1 MKLTSRDIE
10 LLTVINKLDRSV
22 KARAYAALL
31 RADGWEFS
39 YSEVCQSF
47 NNLLDSGLIKQIHG
61 KFFGESLVI
70 TAKGKA
76 VIAYIAGRKYGNAAN
91 GKQIAEEEF
100 EPTSK
105 KIPFSEE
112 EWNWVQSSLQEESKY
127 FASPVMQAKQYVVSK
142 WKPVFAVLFWVLSL
156 ACLATGITFACFP
169 WVVTGWR
176 VGAPIIGVALY
187 SALGLVSCGLVTSR
201 VKYGFERFISIVC
214 LPSLGLF
221 ALFAFIIAYG
231 A

>member
-1 MKLTSRDIE
+1 MKLLSRDLE
-10 LLTVINKLDRSV
+10 LLSVINRLDRSV

-47 NNLLDSGLIKQIHG
+47 NNLLDSGLIIKTHG

-76 VIAYIAGRKYGNAAN
+76 VISYIAGRKYGNAAK

-112 EWNWVQSSLQEESKY
+112 EWNWAVSGLQEESKN
-127 FASPVMQAKQYVVSK
+127 FQDPIKQAKQYALSK
-142 WKPVFAVLFWVLSL
+142 WKPVFAVTVWLLSL
-156 ACLATGITFACFP
+156 ACLATGITFACLS

-187 SALGLVSCGLVTSR
+187 SALGMVSCWLVTSR

-221 ALFAFIIAYG
+221 VLVALLGYA
-231 A
+231 

>member
-10 LLTVINKLDRSV
+10 LLTVINRLDRSV
-22 KARAYAALL
+22 NARAYAAFL
-31 RADGWEFS
+31 RADDWEFS

-47 NNLLDSGLIKQIHG
+47 NNLLDSGLINKTHG

-76 VIAYIAGRKYGNAAN
+76 VIAYIAGCKNSKAAN

-105 KIPFSEE
+105 KIPFGEE
-112 EWNWVQSSLQEESKY
+112 EWNWAIAGLQEESCN
-127 FASPVMQAKQYVVSK
+127 FDNAVEQAKKYAVSK
-142 WKPVFAVLFWVLSL
+142 WKPFFAVTVWLLSL
-156 ACLATGITFACFP
+156 ACLATGIAFACFT
-169 WVVTGWR
+169 WVVIGWR

-187 SALGLVSCGLVTSR
+187 SALGMVSCWLVTSR

-221 ALFAFIIAYG
+221 VLIVLMLGYA
-231 A
+231 